1 MKRQKGKKKGQAK
14 ERVFGC
20 DLVTHLE
27 GSRQDVPQV
36 LKLCAEFIEQH
47 GVVDGIY
54 RLSGISSNIQKLR
67 QEFDTEK
74 TVDLSKEVYLQDIHC
89 VSSLCKAYF
98 RELPNPLLMYR
109 LYDKFADAVNTQL
122 EAERLIKIRHVLQ
135 ELPPSHYRTL
145 EYLMQ
150 HLLRMASFSPRTNM
164 HARNLAI
171 VWAPNLLRSKEIEM
185 SGFNGTAAFMEV
197 RVQSILVEF
206 ILNHV
211 QQLFGSGDRQTD
223 SDGDAERCQSLP
235 CLSPG
240 WEQAPGRTHPSQ
252 IPRTLHLGDGPPA
265 MRPYHSIIELPE
277 SRRKGSLKVKKWRS
291 IFNLGRSGNDSKRKG
306 CRNEGKDPKT
316 SPLTLRPAKSMD
328 SLSSAPYT
336 NDGSPPHGD
345 GRGTLS
351 RRDSCSSGS
360 LDQAFQLPPEQVTR
374 PVLRG
379 GPDSPRSAK
388 EAQERAGRRVALHI
402 SGPYSVSLPSHV
414 TPLLHR
420 PLVGQGQGLGQGQG
434 QPAATCPSQ
443 GPQKPTEQSAH
454 PAEETENEDTA
465 EEEEEEEQGGEAL
478 ALPLPEMSLEL
489 QDTFSFLDNQEM
501 GDCDFEYSGELG
513 QPLRTPEEMDPSEYA
528 PAASAGGFGGVD
540 MSIESELM
548 EREMDEGE
556 LPTYVQLH
564 LQEFSVEPP
573 CEEDWGPDQDQPLC
587 PTTPTTEEDVSEKE
601 EPACSVPEPG
611 HPSAESSPT
620 DGQND
625 PNEPAAGPGPP
636 GCAGATPAGFEQPLL
651 GSPGPGTGDGSTGCE
666 SAAPRDE
673 AAEPDGWGTGDPS
686 AEAAATGAPERGDT
700 WVGRQPT
707 AAPMRLESRVVPCL
721 QARALPVVAPKP
733 HYAILPPALKA
744 RPRPAADHPPLSPVA
759 RSAAWRKAGSQ
770 SFDEAVARRRDQ
782 QGLAA
787 SSRRQLRPFIRGD
800 SLPSPRDRLSLPP
813 AALLPRDTGPGSPTP
828 PRCRSLALEA
838 EAEAPE

>member
-27 GSRQDVPQV
+27 GSGQDVPQV

-122 EAERLIKIRHVLQ
+122 EAERLLKIRHVLQ

-150 HLLRMASFSPRTNM
+150 HLLRMASCSPQTNM

-197 RVQSILVEF
+197 RVQSIVVEF

-211 QQLFGSGDRQTD
+211 QHLFGSGDWHTD
-223 SDGDAERCQSLP
+223 SDGDSERCQSLP

-252 IPRTLHLGDGPPA
+252 IPRILHLGDGPPA

-291 IFNLGRSGNDSKRKG
+291 IFNLGRSGNDAKRKV
-306 CRNEGKDPKT
+306 CRNEEKDPKT
-316 SPLTLRPAKSMD
+316 SSLTLRPAKSMD

-336 NDGSPPHGD
+336 NDGSPTHGA

-351 RRDSCSSGS
+351 RRESLSSGS
-360 LDQAFQLPPEQVTR
+360 LDPAFLLPPEQVGR

-379 GPDSPRSAK
+379 SPDSPRSAK
-388 EAQERAGRRVALHI
+388 EARERAGRRVALHI
-402 SGPYSVSLPSHV
+402 SGPFSVSLPSHV

-420 PLVGQGQGLGQGQG
+420 PHGGQT
-434 QPAATCPSQ
+434 AATCPTQ
-443 GPQKPTEQSAH
+443 GPPPPTEQSAH
-454 PAEETENEDTA
+454 RAQETENTAEDEEDEEG
-465 EEEEEEEQGGEAL
+465 EEEEMEQGGEDEESLKLPLPTAL
-478 ALPLPEMSLEL
+478 ALPLPEISLEL

-501 GDCDFEYSGELG
+501 GDCDLEYPGELG
-513 QPLRTPEEMDPSEYA
+513 QPLRTPEEMDPSEYD
-528 PAASAGGFGGVD
+528 PAASAGGLGGVD

-556 LPTYVQLH
+556 LPTYTQLH

-573 CEEDWGPDQDQPLC
+573 CEEDWGPDQDQPHC
-587 PTTPTTEEDVSEKE
+587 WTPPRVEEDISEEE
-601 EPACSVPEPG
+601 EPG
-611 HPSAESSPT
+611 DPSAQSGAEDNPTAGGT
-620 DGQND
+620 DGQDD
-625 PNEPAAGPGPP
+625 PNEPAAGPGSP
-636 GCAGATPAGFEQPLL
+636 GCEGTTAGFEEPLV
-651 GSPGPGTGDGSTGCE
+651 GSAG
-666 SAAPRDE
+666 
-673 AAEPDGWGTGDPS
+673 PDGWGTGDPS
-686 AEAAATGAPERGDT
+686 VEAAATGVPEGADAG
-700 WVGRQPT
+700 VGRQPT

-721 QARALPVVAPKP
+721 QARALPVVPPKP

-787 SSRRQLRPFIRGD
+787 SSRPHLRPFVRGD

-813 AALLPRDTGPGSPTP
+813 GAPLSRATGPGSPTP

-838 EAEAPE
+838 EAPE